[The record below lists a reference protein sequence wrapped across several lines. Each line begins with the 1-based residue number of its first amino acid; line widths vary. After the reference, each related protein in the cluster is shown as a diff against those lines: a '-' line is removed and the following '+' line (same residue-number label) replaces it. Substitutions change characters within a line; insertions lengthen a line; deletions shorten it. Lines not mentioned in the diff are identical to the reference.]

1 MLKQQSAFLLTSWI
15 CLCTNA
21 TTFQL
26 AERLEVG
33 PAWAGC
39 PVGFALATHTNRQFI
54 AYYDDN
60 REMTLAQR
68 DLSSSTWQFK
78 RLPSKLGWD
87 SHNYIAITIDLEG
100 YLHVSGN
107 MHAVP
112 LVYFRS
118 TKPLEISSVVPLHRM
133 TGDLEKRVT
142 YPRFMSLHDSTLI
155 FTYRDGGSGN
165 GNQIWNRYDIKTKTW
180 QRLIDSPLFDGQ
192 GKMNAYMH
200 GPERGPDGVYHLAWV
215 WRDTPA
221 CETCHTLSYA
231 RSRDL
236 VSWENINGKPVRL
249 PIRLGADVVVADL
262 PIKSGLINCAFSIG
276 FDIKSKP
283 VLTYTK
289 HDEKGNTQLM
299 NTRHDGSS
307 WNSAQASNW
316 DYRWAPTG
324 GGTIVGEIGVG
335 AVEMQDGKLAQN
347 YSHAKLGNGRWFL
360 DESTL
365 KPTGKAPGRDKLPS
379 GVIKVERSE
388 PNMRLNSTS
397 ETLRKSNSNLSRD
410 GFLYRLVWECLPAN
424 RDRPQ
429 PDGAPAPSTLRLFK
443 FKPVQ

>member
-1 MLKQQSAFLLTSWI
+1 MLKYRSALLLASWT
-15 CLCTNA
+15 CLCATA

-26 AERLEVG
+26 AERLDVG

-39 PVGFALATHTNRQFI
+39 PVGFALATYSNHQFI

-60 REMTLAQR
+60 REMTIAQR
-68 DLSSSTWQFK
+68 DLASSTWQFK
-78 RLPSKLGWD
+78 RLPSILGWD
-87 SHNYIAITIDLEG
+87 SHNYIAITIDAEG

-118 TKPLEISSVVPLHRM
+118 TKPLDIASVVPIHRM
-133 TGDLEKRVT
+133 TGELEKRVT
-142 YPRFMSLHDSTLI
+142 YPRFMSLQDNTLI

-165 GNQIWNRYDIKTKTW
+165 GNQIWNRYDLKTKNW

-192 GKMNAYMH
+192 GKMNAYIH
-200 GPERGPDGVYHLAWV
+200 GPERGPDGYYHLAWV
-215 WRDTPA
+215 WRNTPA

-236 VSWENINGKPVRL
+236 VTWQNINGKPVTL
-249 PIRLGADVVVADL
+249 PIRLGSDVVVDNV
-262 PIKSGLINCAFSIG
+262 PVKSGLINCAINLG
-276 FDIKSKP
+276 FDTKARPI
-283 VLTYTK
+283 VTYTK

-299 NTRHDGSS
+299 NARYNGLS
-307 WNSAQASNW
+307 WTSVQTSDWA
-316 DYRWAPTG
+316 YRWAPTG

-335 AVEMQDGKLAQN
+335 AVEIQDGKLAQN
-347 YSHAKLGNGRWFL
+347 YSHTKLGGGRWFL
-360 DESTL
+360 DEATL
-365 KPTGKAPGRDKLPS
+365 KPTGKAPGCFKLPG

-388 PNMRLNSTS
+388 PNMRLNSAS
-397 ETLRKSNSNLSRD
+397 ESLRKTNDTLSCD

-429 PDGAPAPSTLRLFK
+429 TGGAPTPSKLRLLK
-443 FKPVQ
+443 FRPVN

>member
-1 MLKQQSAFLLTSWI
+1 MLKYLSLFLFASWTCI
-15 CLCTNA
+15 CA
-21 TTFQL
+21 TAATFQL

-33 PAWAGC
+33 PTWAGC
-39 PVGFALATHTNRQFI
+39 PVGFALATHSNRQFI

-87 SHNYIAITIDLEG
+87 SHNYIAMTIDPEG
-100 YLHVSGN
+100 YLHISGN

-118 TKPLEISSVVPLHRM
+118 TKPLDIASVVPIHRM
-133 TGDLEKRVT
+133 TDELEKRVT
-142 YPRFMSLHDSTLI
+142 YPRFMTLQDNTLI

-165 GNQIWNRYDIKTKTW
+165 GNQIWNRYDLKTKAW
-180 QRLIDSPLFDGQ
+180 KRLIDSPLFDGQ
-192 GKMNAYMH
+192 GKMNAYIH
-200 GPERGPDGVYHLAWV
+200 GPERGPDGIYHLAWV
-215 WRDTPA
+215 WRNTPA

-236 VSWENINGKPVRL
+236 ITWENINGKPVVL
-249 PIRLGADVVVADL
+249 PIRLGADVVVDNV
-262 PIKSGLINCAFSIG
+262 PVKGGLINSTFSLG
-276 FDIKSKP
+276 FDTNSKP
-283 VLTYTK
+283 ILTYTK

-299 NTRHDGSS
+299 NARYDGTSWSS
-307 WNSAQASNW
+307 VQASNW

-324 GGTIVGEIGVG
+324 GGTIIGEIGVG
-335 AVEMQDGKLAQN
+335 AVEAQDGKLVQN
-347 YSHAKLGNGRWFL
+347 YSHTKLGGGRWFL
-360 DESTL
+360 DEATL
-365 KPTGKAPGRDKLPS
+365 KPTGKAPGRDKLPG

-388 PNMRLNSTS
+388 PNMRLNSAS
-397 ETLRKSNSNLSRD
+397 DSLRKANDTLSCD

-429 PDGAPAPSTLRLFK
+429 PGGAPTPSKLRLLK
-443 FKPVQ
+443 FKPL